1 MIELAHMP
9 ALVVVAPLLAAALCA
24 LIRHSRLC
32 WWLATLTL
40 TFSCVCIIV
49 MGQAVFGGNV
59 LSYAM
64 GSWAPPIGIEYRVDA
79 LAAFMLGIVG
89 FMALIVHLYGYS
101 SVRAEIPADLQ
112 GWYHAIYLLCTAGL
126 LGMVITGDTFNAFVF
141 MEIASLS
148 AYTLIAM
155 GKDRRALTAAFQ
167 YLILGTIGATF
178 YVIGVGFLYLQT
190 GTLNMTDLDTRLD
203 GIMDRPGVLTGL
215 GFLIAGLA
223 LKSALFPLHLWLP
236 NAYAWAPSVSSAL
249 LTATATKVT
258 LYLLIRFAYDIFDF
272 DIALARANWSFVLFV
287 LSLAAITAGSL
298 LAIAQDNVKRMLAY
312 SSVAQIGYITFGI
325 AVANLNSLTGAL
337 VHLANHA
344 LMKGALFMLLG
355 GVMLR
360 LGSVQLGH
368 LAGIGRQMPWTMA
381 GFVLAGASLLGV
393 PGTVGFVSKW
403 YLAVGAL
410 DAGHWSLVIVLMA
423 SSLLALA
430 YMGRVIE
437 MVYLRERP
445 ADAPTVTEAPPLML
459 AATWLVLA
467 ACIYFGLDT
476 DLTAGLARAAVDSI
490 MDQPQ

>member
-1 MIELAHMP
+1 MIDNAQLP
-9 ALVVVAPLLAAALCA
+9 ALVVVAPLLAATVCA
-24 LIRHSRLC
+24 LVREARLC
-32 WWLATLTL
+32 WWIATIALAV
-40 TFSCVCIIV
+40 SCIDIV
-49 MGQAVFGGNV
+49 TMGLSVFDGRM

-64 GSWAPPIGIEYRVDA
+64 GGWEPPIGIEYRVDA
-79 LAAFMLGIVG
+79 LAVYMLGVVG
-89 FMALIVHLYGYS
+89 FMSLIVHVYGVA
-101 SVRAEIPADLQ
+101 SVRAEIPAHLR
-112 GWYHAIYLLCTAGL
+112 GWYHAVYLLCTGGL

-178 YVIGVGFLYLQT
+178 YVIGVGFLYLHT
-190 GTLNMTDLDTRLD
+190 GTLNMADLDARLD
-203 GIMDRPGVLTGL
+203 GIMHRPGVLTGL

-236 NAYAWAPSVSSAL
+236 NAYAWAPSTSSAL
-249 LTATATKVT
+249 LAATATKVT

-272 DIALARANWSFVLFV
+272 DVSVAQANWSLVLFV
-287 LSLAAITAGSL
+287 LSLTAITVGSL

-344 LMKGALFMLLG
+344 LMKGALFMLMG
-355 GVMLR
+355 GIMLR
-360 LGSVQLGH
+360 LGSVHLPH

-410 DAGHWSLVIVLMA
+410 EAGHWSLVLVLMA
-423 SSLLALA
+423 SSLIALA

-445 ADAPTVTEAPPLML
+445 ADAPTVTEAPRLMV
-459 AATWLVLA
+459 AATWLVLV

-476 DLTAGLARAAVDSI
+476 DLTAGLARAAAESI
-490 MDQPQ
+490 MDQRR